1 MVRGWSTSPY
11 KERLRGT
18 GLIQPEEEKAKGGLI
33 AVSSSP
39 MERYREDEDFSQKCT
54 RVG

>member
-18 GLIQPEEEKAKGGLI
+18 GLVQPEEEKAKGDLV

-39 MERYREDEDFSQKCT
+39 MERYREDEDFSQRFT